1 MSKKHEEVKTEM
13 ESALITRRKDP
24 GFWRE
29 MWQQFRLVLKLI
41 VDPEVPFYL
50 KILPFAAVIYVL
62 FPFDLITDLVPVIG
76 QLDDVT
82 ALLVM
87 SKVFIELSPPGIVA
101 RHMRSIRQ
109 NDGYATFEADGETGK
124 TLTDK
129 EIADAIIIEGEHERL
144 PEKDEE

>member
-129 EIADAIIIEGEHERL
+129 EIADAIIIEGEHELL